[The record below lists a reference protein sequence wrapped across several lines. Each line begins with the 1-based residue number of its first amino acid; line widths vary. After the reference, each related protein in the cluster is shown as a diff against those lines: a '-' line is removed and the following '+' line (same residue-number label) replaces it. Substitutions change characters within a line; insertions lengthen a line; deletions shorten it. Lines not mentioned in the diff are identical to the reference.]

1 MSVCTK
7 NQKNKFVSLK
17 KKMHKT
23 IITKNYRKDNFTV
36 LLSFCKS
43 SSSQNN
49 VVLIENG
56 KAILEKKFFFQKNQV
71 LISQPISCN
80 VNQLSSKAAA
90 GGVL

>member
-1 MSVCTK
+1 
-7 NQKNKFVSLK
+7 
-17 KKMHKT
+17 MHKT

-49 VVLIENG
+49 VLIENG